1 MKKEEVLHRMV
12 QKSKGARYLLESV
25 EEHLELAAIGLES
38 EFSVYLNGKSTKPEE
53 IFNDPRDFV
62 RAPLMHRTGTSY
74 HMPNG
79 GAIYFDTGVIEVAT
93 PVIEIERGCAARAGR
108 SLWES
113 ILFLRRELDDWEKR
127 TGNHIRL
134 EGFSTHYN
142 ISFEL
147 PDHRAA
153 KEEGKKF
160 IKDRKRTVWKLAK
173 LLTYILPFPVALLA
187 ANKKSTGI
195 GVRPRGNR
203 IEITADFT
211 PDASL
216 MIASATL
223 ITGIVREVMTWPS
236 FELNELANHGLPIV
250 TPFAPIKHTSRK
262 GYLAKFHCFESNPF
276 ESNVDEP
283 IWRVRIH
290 DHDEGMMSLRQISRE
305 VFRYFWRP
313 IARLAD
319 AFTFRLL
326 SRVMNGHTPALLD
339 LQNRP
344 QAYEDVGR
352 LCRWDDL
359 FPERALSRS
368 RYERVLIHAIAGE
381 KLRIGHSWYRPTS
394 MRGWSK
400 VVFVPV
406 GNEKPKLNEVPRI
419 VQDPKAEYSSQG
431 SSRHSSKKEEKQTKH
446 VFSIDYLVQHLD
458 RWGRG
463 RTGL

>member
-1 MKKEEVLHRMV
+1 VSATTVKKEEVMHRLV
-12 QKSKGARYLLESV
+12 QKTKGAEYRLEPI
-25 EEHLELAAIGLES
+25 EDHLELAAIGLES
-38 EFSVYLNGKSTKPEE
+38 EFSVFLNGKPTKPED
-53 IFNDPRDFV
+53 IFKDPRDFV
-62 RAPLMHRTGTSY
+62 RGPLMHRVGTSY

-108 SLWES
+108 SLWEA
-113 ILFLRRELDDWEKR
+113 ILFLRRELDDWERK
-127 TGNHIRL
+127 TGNEIRL

-153 KEEGKKF
+153 KARGEKLVH
-160 IKDRKRTVWKLAK
+160 DRKRTVWKLAK

-216 MIASATL
+216 MIAAATL
-223 ITGIVREVMTWPS
+223 ITGVVREVMTWKS
-236 FELNELANHGLPIV
+236 FELSELQSHPIPV
-250 TPFAPIKHTSRK
+250 IQNFTPMKHTSRK
-262 GYLAKFHCFESNPF
+262 GWLAKDKCFEHSPF
-276 ESNVDEP
+276 ASNVDDP
-283 IWRVRIH
+283 TWRVTIQEH
-290 DHDEGMMSLRQISRE
+290 SEGMMSLRQISKQI
-305 VFRYFWRP
+305 FRYFWRP

-319 AFTFRLL
+319 PFTFRLL

-339 LQNRP
+339 LPEQP
-344 QAYEDVGR
+344 AAYRDVGR

-368 RYERVLIHAIAGE
+368 KYERVLIHAISGE

-394 MRGWSK
+394 MKGWSK

-406 GNEKPKLNEVPRI
+406 NGEAAKPEADAPRL
-419 VQDPKAEYSSQG
+419 V
-431 SSRHSSKKEEKQTKH
+431 SSKDGKSENGKFEVQKKH
-446 VFSIDYLVQHLD
+446 IFSVDYLVRHLD
-458 RWGRG
+458 NWGRG
-463 RTGL
+463 RASS

>member
-1 MKKEEVLHRMV
+1 MKQPVKKEEVLHRLV
-12 QKSKGARYLLESV
+12 HKGKGAGYRLEPI
-25 EEHLELAAIGLES
+25 EDHLELAAIGLES
-38 EFSVYLNGKSTKPEE
+38 EFSVFLNGKPTKPED
-53 IFNDPRDFV
+53 IFKDPRDFV
-62 RAPLMHRTGTSY
+62 RGNLMHRQGTSY

-142 ISFEL
+142 ISFDL
-147 PDHRAA
+147 PDHKAA
-153 KEEGKKF
+153 KARGEKLVH
-160 IKDRKRTVWKLAK
+160 DPKRTVWKLAK

-211 PDASL
+211 PDPSL
-216 MIASATL
+216 MIAATTL
-223 ITGIVREVMTWPS
+223 ITGVVREVMTWRT
-236 FELNELANHGLPIV
+236 FELSELANHRLPVI
-250 TPFAPIKHTSRK
+250 TPFTPIKHTSRK
-262 GYLAKFHCFESNPF
+262 GYLAKYFCFEQNPF
-276 ESNVDEP
+276 EADVDDP
-283 IWRVRIH
+283 CWRVTVQ
-290 DHDEGMMSLRQISRE
+290 DHSEGMMSLRQISRE

-319 AFTFRLL
+319 PFTFRLL

-339 LQNRP
+339 LSERP

-368 RYERVLIHAIAGE
+368 KYERVLIHAIAGE
-381 KLRIGHSWYRPTS
+381 RLRIGHSWYRPTS
-394 MRGWSK
+394 MKGWSK

-406 GNEKPKLNEVPRI
+406 NGQADRDPNADEPPRLVVPKGSDGKMEV
-419 VQDPKAEYSSQG
+419 Q
-431 SSRHSSKKEEKQTKH
+431 KKH
-446 VFSIDYLVQHLD
+446 IFSVDYLVRHLD
-458 RWGRG
+458 NWGRRG
-463 RTGL
+463 ASQ

>member
-12 QKSKGARYLLESV
+12 QKSKGASYRLEPI
-25 EEHLELAAIGLES
+25 EDHIELAAIGLES
-38 EFSVYLNGKSTKPEE
+38 EFSVFLNDKPTKPED
-53 IFNDPRDFV
+53 IFKDPRDFV
-62 RAPLMHRTGTSY
+62 RAPLMHRVGTSY

-113 ILFLRRELDDWEKR
+113 ILFLRRELDEWEKR
-127 TGNHIRL
+127 TGNTIRL

-147 PDHRAA
+147 PDHRSARERGE
-153 KEEGKKF
+153 KLVH
-160 IKDRKRTVWKLAK
+160 DRKRTVWKLAK
-173 LLTYILPFPVALLA
+173 LLMYILPFPVALLA

-236 FELNELANHGLPIV
+236 FELSELGKHRLPII
-250 TPFAPIKHTSRK
+250 TPFKPVKHTSRK
-262 GYLAKFHCFESNPF
+262 GYLAKHFCFETNPF

-283 IWRVRIH
+283 IWRVKREGA
-290 DHDEGMMSLRQISRE
+290 EGMMSLRQISRE
-305 VFRYFWRP
+305 LFRYFWRP

-319 AFTFRLL
+319 PFTFRLL

-339 LQNRP
+339 LPERP
-344 QAYEDVGR
+344 PAYEDVGR

-368 RYERVLIHAIAGE
+368 RYERVLIHAISGE

-394 MRGWSK
+394 MKGWSK

-406 GNEKPKLNEVPRI
+406 SDANSNASKEHYRSPSVPKQPDQKRPER
-419 VQDPKAEYSSQG
+419 S
-431 SSRHSSKKEEKQTKH
+431 TKH

-458 RWGRG
+458 NWGRG
-463 RTGL
+463 RSGMPN